1 MYELLALVRDG
12 GEEGDAD
19 ALANYVT
26 VLRNLRTKL
35 QLICT
40 CSQAVVLEWFT
51 SAVSFWGQ
59 VFEPFCGWTDNSSF
73 FLTSRATKQRQTKPG
88 VLYFFLLLP
97 PQGCKAPHLFFTP
110 SPSGNK
116 SKGRRAKP
124 GVLKFFSLLSP
135 RNDAG
140 PLISFFSF
148 SCTGNESSG
157 LAKPG

>member
-1 MYELLALVRDG
+1 MLYQSEARCSNPSAG
-12 GEEGDAD
+12 GQM
-19 ALANYVT
+19 T
-26 VLRNLRTKL
+26 
-35 QLICT
+35 
-40 CSQAVVLEWFT
+40 F
-51 SAVSFWGQ
+51 
-59 VFEPFCGWTDNSSF
+59 SF
-73 FLTSRATKQRQTKPG
+73 FLTSRLTKQKQTKPG

-124 GVLKFFSLLSP
+124 GVLKFLSLLYP

-148 SCTGNESSG
+148 SCTGNKSSG
-157 LAKPG
+157 QAKPGCCSFPSSSSSPPASIQGPSSLFHPFPLGQQKQRQTSKAWVL